1 MSGVKHVAT
10 RRLIEI
16 FDRTPLVGL
25 PSGNHLENQQLR
37 CLRFPL
43 GNLLI

>member
-1 MSGVKHVAT
+1 MSGVSCVAA
-10 RRLIEI
+10 RRFIQI

-25 PSGNHLENQQLR
+25 PSGNHLEFQPLR

-43 GNLLI
+43 GNPLN